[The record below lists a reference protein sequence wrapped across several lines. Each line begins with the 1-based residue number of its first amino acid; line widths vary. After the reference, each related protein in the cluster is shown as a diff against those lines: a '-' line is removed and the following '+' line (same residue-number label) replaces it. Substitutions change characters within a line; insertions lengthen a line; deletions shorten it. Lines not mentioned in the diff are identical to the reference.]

1 MLIAIIVALIWI
13 IYIANKT
20 SESLSD
26 KKRKRLIKEVEEI
39 KRQYPLAFAKHTSNF
54 FWIGSADTKT
64 LERLVQRSN
73 YDWHVEE
80 QQLIDEKKREQIL
93 KPQYEA
99 LAKKYPNGLSR
110 WKRQCPGFANS
121 IEVIISCSEEIAKLE
136 KIEKEEIEKR
146 KSEDEFRRK
155 AELAKYKSDKDAI
168 VKVLQNNG
176 IRYFYHF
183 TARENLT
190 SIKRFGGLY
199 SWYSMQENKRII
211 PCSGGDD
218 WSHQLDMRHGLQD
231 YVRLSFCDDHPMAFR
246 LKQSGTPLVLLK
258 IDIEVATWKDT
269 LFSDINAA
277 DNNHRHGGSLA
288 DLNHVNFNA
297 VKRNYVSREDADFKP
312 HQAEVMVKTFIPT
325 KYILNLESPIAL

>member
-110 WKRQCPGFANS
+110 WKRQNRG
-121 IEVIISCSEEIAKLE
+121 
-136 KIEKEEIEKR
+136 
-146 KSEDEFRRK
+146 
-155 AELAKYKSDKDAI
+155 
-168 VKVLQNNG
+168 
-176 IRYFYHF
+176 
-183 TARENLT
+183 
-190 SIKRFGGLY
+190 
-199 SWYSMQENKRII
+199 
-211 PCSGGDD
+211 
-218 WSHQLDMRHGLQD
+218 
-231 YVRLSFCDDHPMAFR
+231 
-246 LKQSGTPLVLLK
+246 
-258 IDIEVATWKDT
+258 
-269 LFSDINAA
+269 
-277 DNNHRHGGSLA
+277 
-288 DLNHVNFNA
+288 
-297 VKRNYVSREDADFKP
+297 
-312 HQAEVMVKTFIPT
+312 
-325 KYILNLESPIAL
+325 